1 MSQGD
6 RNFAEAIKVIK
17 HCGGQSFTSA
27 FLQNVRASMLVLTS
41 LVSSDILVSKP
52 TDECSYTVP

>member
-6 RNFAEAIKVIK
+6 RSFAEAIKVIQR
-17 HCGGQSFTSA
+17 CGEQSFTSA
-27 FLQNVRASMLVLTS
+27 FLQYVRASMPVLNS

-52 TDECSYTVP
+52 TDGCSYTVP